1 MLALFISALDFAMS
15 ITSLIDIAT
24 FALAVKGV
32 RERFEKMLGVKNFT
46 MQYHNNWKQGLRAT
60 RAKGTDYPYG
70 GFKITQFEL
79 DGAQFNFKNMARAGT
94 GESVTV
100 DNSNTSI
107 RKFFLFPVKLS
118 FECVVKFSDPKEAW
132 RFDMALAVLMATG
145 RLDFKVAYGGDT
157 YQTRIT
163 FGSGNSASVPAPYI
177 DDLNEGSTPGTSE
190 ISFSLTV
197 ETKIGFYR
205 DVSKLNNYGAVT
217 LTIDPTGQ
225 SKDPEDAM
233 AVAEVQELLAG
244 SEQYFKPTVQTTG
257 AQPDGQQ
264 ATGQSSIL
272 EP

>member
-1 MLALFISALDFAMS
+1 MS

-24 FALAVKGV
+24 FALSIKGV
-32 RERFEKMLGVKNFT
+32 RDRFQRMLGVKNFT

-60 RAKGTDYPYG
+60 RAAGTDYPYG
-70 GFKITQFEL
+70 GFKVTQFEL
-79 DGAQFNFKNMARAGT
+79 DGSQFNFKNMARAGT

-107 RKFFLFPVKLS
+107 RKFYLFPVKLS
-118 FECVVKFSDPKEAW
+118 LECVVKFSDPKDAW
-132 RFDMALAVLMATG
+132 RFDMALAVMIATG
-145 RLDFKVAYGGDT
+145 RLDFKVMYGGDS
-157 YQTRIT
+157 YQASVTL
-163 FGSGNSASVPAPYI
+163 GSGNSASVPAPFI

-190 ISFSLTV
+190 IAFSITL

-217 LTIDPTGQ
+217 LSIDPTGQ
-225 SKDPEDAM
+225 NTDPEDAM

-244 SEQYFKPTVQTTG
+244 SEQYFKTTRRTRLTPSGQAPETDVQ
-257 AQPDGQQ
+257 ASDQ
-264 ATGQSSIL
+264 ASTL